1 MNYLNRKNVMGR
13 VMSKAMN
20 KWRNYAKITRDIESG
35 EREWDQVYEK
45 KILKKYFAN
54 WV

>member
-1 MNYLNRKNVMGR
+1 MGR
-13 VMSKAMN
+13 VMNKAMN
-20 KWRNYAKITRDIESG
+20 KWRNYAKITRDIENG